1 MDVTTQPATP
11 SFRTSA
17 ACRPVVLLTLLLAL
31 AALVRIWGLGA
42 RSLWLD
48 EAFSVLYAQLDWPDV
63 IALRRTGTNPPLYHF
78 LLSLWVDAFGAGEVA
93 VRAPSVIFS
102 VLSVWALY
110 GLGRR
115 LWDRSTGLWAAGL
128 LAVSNMAVAYA
139 QEARFYALIEL
150 MAILSTGAAH
160 AWIRVP
166 RRRTGLAY
174 TALAVTFV
182 WLHTFAWP
190 VLAAH
195 LAWVVRLAWRSTD
208 RAERRRLLR
217 GAAMAGGI
225 VIISF
230 LPWVAVLTDQVRTVL
245 GGYWIPRPRPVEP
258 LVCLYDHLTP
268 LRWVIT
274 RYAVAGF
281 AAAVAVVAVVRRVRG
296 GVKDMLP
303 PSGNTGKSP
312 IFLLLLWLILPIG
325 LPFVWSCVATPIF
338 QIKYTI
344 VAQPAAILLLARLA
358 VRRPILAMVIVA
370 AVSLRQPPSADY
382 PLVIEDWRGAAR
394 IIQDAGP
401 AAAPVYMYRDYCT
414 FPLAYYL
421 GGDARIVSVLA
432 RNQRRSDFEGYTSNP
447 AIPFDD
453 MLDRLG
459 QQDGPAWMVLAR
471 VRGYGENHFEQVW
484 GDIGS
489 VRVIAGH
496 WELAEVDVLRLLP
509 QGSADATEG
518 ANP

>member
-1 MDVTTQPATP
+1 MDVTAQSATP
-11 SFRTSA
+11 SLRPSA
-17 ACRPVVLLTLLLAL
+17 VARPAVLLGVFLAL
-31 AALVRIWGLGA
+31 AAFLRIWELGT

-48 EAFSVLYAQLDWPDV
+48 EAFSVLYAQLDWQDV

-78 LLSLWVDAFGAGEVA
+78 LLSLWVDAFGASEVA

-102 VLSVWALY
+102 VLSVWALC

-150 MAILSTGAAH
+150 MAILSTWAAH
-160 AWIRVP
+160 AWIRAP
-166 RRRTGLAY
+166 RRWTGLGY
-174 TALAVTFV
+174 TVLAVTFV

-195 LAWVVRLAWRSTD
+195 LAWVVLLAWRSHD
-208 RAERRRLLR
+208 LAERKRLMR
-217 GAAMAGGI
+217 GAAMTSGI

-268 LRWVIT
+268 LRWAIT
-274 RYAVAGF
+274 RYAVAWF
-281 AAAVAVVAVVRRVRG
+281 ASTVIVVAALRWVGARAVQRTRSEENG
-296 GVKDMLP
+296 
-303 PSGNTGKSP
+303 GKSP

-325 LPFVWSCVATPIF
+325 LPFAWSCVATPIF

-358 VRRPILAMVIVA
+358 VRRPILGMVILA

-382 PLVIEDWRGAAR
+382 PLVIEDWRDAAR
-394 IIQDAGP
+394 IIQNSGP
-401 AAAPVYMYRDYCT
+401 DAAPICMYRDYCT

-421 GGDARIVSVLA
+421 GGDARIVPVLA
-432 RNQRRSDFEGYTSNP
+432 RGQLRSDFEGYTSNP
-447 AIPFDD
+447 AISFDD
-453 MLDRLG
+453 MLHRLR
-459 QQDGPAWMVLAR
+459 QQGEPVWVVLAR
-471 VRGYGENHFEQVW
+471 VRGFGRDHFEQVW
-484 GDIGS
+484 GDIES

-496 WELAEVDVLRLLP
+496 WELAEVDVLRLVP
-509 QGSADATEG
+509 RGSADSTQG

>member
-1 MDVTTQPATP
+1 MDVTTQSATP
-11 SFRTSA
+11 SLRPSA
-17 ACRPVVLLTLLLAL
+17 AVRPAVLLTVLLAL
-31 AALVRIWGLGA
+31 AAFVRIWDLGT

-110 GLGRR
+110 ELGRR

-150 MAILSTGAAH
+150 MAILSTWAAY
-160 AWIRVP
+160 AWIRAP
-166 RRRTGLAY
+166 RRRTGLGY
-174 TALAVTFV
+174 TALAITFV
-182 WLHTFAWP
+182 WLHTFSWP

-195 LAWVVRLAWRSTD
+195 LAWVVMLAWRSTD

-217 GAAMAGGI
+217 GAAITGGI
-225 VIISF
+225 VVISF
-230 LPWVAVLTDQVRTVL
+230 MPWLVILADQVRTVL
-245 GGYWIPRPRPVEP
+245 AGYWIPRPRPVEP

-268 LRWVIT
+268 LRWTIT
-274 RYAVAGF
+274 RYAVAGL
-281 AAAVAVVAVVRRVRG
+281 AATVAVVAVVRRVRG
-296 GVKDMLP
+296 GVSNVP
-303 PSGNTGKSP
+303 PPRGSGGKSP
-312 IFLLLLWLILPIG
+312 VFLLLLWLILPIG
-325 LPFVWSCVATPIF
+325 LPFAWSCVATPIF
-338 QIKYTI
+338 HIKYTI

-358 VRRPILAMVIVA
+358 VRRPIVAMAILA

-382 PLVIEDWRGAAR
+382 PLVIEDWRDAAR
-394 IIQDAGP
+394 IIQDSGP
-401 AAAPVYMYRDYCT
+401 DAAPIYMYRDYCT

-421 GGDARIVSVLA
+421 GGDARIVPVLA
-432 RNQRRSDFEGYTSNP
+432 RGQLRSDFEGYTSNP
-447 AIPFDD
+447 AIPFDH
-453 MLDRLG
+453 MLDQLG
-459 QQDGPAWMVLAR
+459 QQDGPAWLVLAR
-471 VRGYGENHFEQVW
+471 TPFDHVQPEIE
-484 GDIGS
+484 S
-489 VRVIAGH
+489 VRMIAGH
-496 WELAEVDVLRLLP
+496 WELAELDVLRLMP
-509 QGSADATEG
+509 SDSADSTQG